1 MVQLQGRA
9 ILTRSV
15 EVLGRARRSWSVTV
29 PAIHRGVDGALA
41 GGPVDHP
48 ILDILIT
55 LQKGVRNRKSKTSSH
70 NSGHL

>member
-1 MVQLQGRA
+1 M
-9 ILTRSV
+9 
-15 EVLGRARRSWSVTV
+15 

-48 ILDILIT
+48 IPDILIT